1 MASPEFSDAQRN
13 GAPGLQDRT
22 VRTGGCVTIAA
33 KTLYGDAVGCIR
45 GERKVFSNLSFSV
58 SAGEAL
64 AVVGP
69 NGSGKSSLLRLI
81 AGLIALA
88 SGTIELTG
96 GDDNLPLAEQTHLLG
111 HRDAIKPSLTVLEN
125 VAFWFDFLGGDGNRS
140 NPAAALEAVGLS
152 HLGHLP
158 TAFLSAG
165 QRRRLA
171 IARLVALKRPLWLL
185 DEPTTALDAAGQA
198 TIAALMTSHLRDG
211 GLIIAATHQPLGIAA
226 HELKLGASA

>member
-1 MASPEFSDAQRN
+1 MLSCNS
-13 GAPGLQDRT
+13 LS
-22 VRTGGCVTIAA
+22 
-33 KTLYGDAVGCIR
+33 CIR
-45 GERKVFSNLSFSV
+45 GERKVFANLTFSV

-81 AGLIALA
+81 AGLVAIA
-88 SGTIELTG
+88 SGTIKLSG
-96 GDDNLPLAEQTHLLG
+96 GDDNLTLAEQAHLLG

-125 VAFWFDFLGGDGNRS
+125 VAFWFDFLGGDANQSR
-140 NPAAALEAVGLS
+140 PATALAAVGLN

-185 DEPTTALDAAGQA
+185 DEPTTALDVAGQ
-198 TIAALMTSHLRDG
+198 TMIAALMTDHLRNG
-211 GLIIAATHQPLGIAA
+211 GLIVAATHQPLGISAR
-226 HELKLGASA
+226 ELRLGNSA

>member
-1 MASPEFSDAQRN
+1 MSLPNMLS
-13 GAPGLQDRT
+13 
-22 VRTGGCVTIAA
+22 
-33 KTLYGDAVGCIR
+33 GDALSCIR
-45 GERKVFSNLSFSV
+45 GERKVFSNLTFSV
-58 SAGEAL
+58 AAGEAL

-81 AGLIALA
+81 AGLVAIA
-88 SGTIELTG
+88 SGTITLSG
-96 GDDNLPLAEQTHLLG
+96 GDDNLTLAEQAHLLG

-125 VAFWFDFLGGDGNRS
+125 VTFWFDFLGGDISRS
-140 NPAAALEAVGLS
+140 NPAAALEAVGLN

-185 DEPTTALDAAGQA
+185 DEPTTALDMAGQ
-198 TIAALMTSHLRDG
+198 TMIAALMTDHLRNG
-211 GLIIAATHQPLGIAA
+211 GLIVAATHQPLGIPAR
-226 HELKLGASA
+226 ELRLGGSP

>member
-1 MASPEFSDAQRN
+1 MYLPKMLS
-13 GAPGLQDRT
+13 
-22 VRTGGCVTIAA
+22 
-33 KTLYGDAVGCIR
+33 GDALSCIR
-45 GERKVFSNLSFSV
+45 GDRKVFSNLTFSV
-58 SAGEAL
+58 AAGEAL

-81 AGLIALA
+81 AGLVAIA
-88 SGTIELTG
+88 SGTITLAG
-96 GDDNLPLAEQTHLLG
+96 GDDNLTMAEQAHLLG

-125 VAFWFDFLGGDGNRS
+125 VAFWFEFLGGDGGRS
-140 NPAAALEAVGLS
+140 SPAAALEAVGLS

-198 TIAALMTSHLRDG
+198 TIAALMTDHLRNG
-211 GLIIAATHQPLGIAA
+211 GLIVAATHQPLGIAA
-226 HELKLGASA
+226 RELRLGGSA

>member
-1 MASPEFSDAQRN
+1 MA
-13 GAPGLQDRT
+13 L
-22 VRTGGCVTIAA
+22 A
-33 KTLYGDAVGCIR
+33 KALSGEAVSCIR

-81 AGLIALA
+81 AGLIAIA
-88 SGTIELTG
+88 SGTIKLTG
-96 GDDNLPLAEQTHLLG
+96 GDDNLTLAEQAHLLG

-125 VAFWFDFLGGDGNRS
+125 VAFWFDFLGGDGSRS
-140 NPAAALEAVGLS
+140 SSAAALDAVGLS

-185 DEPTTALDAAGQA
+185 DEPTTALDAAGQT
-198 TIAALMTSHLRDG
+198 TIAALMTDHLRDG
-211 GLIIAATHQPLGIAA
+211 GLIVAATHQPLGIAA
-226 HELKLGASA
+226 RELRLGASA

>member
-1 MASPEFSDAQRN
+1 MS
-13 GAPGLQDRT
+13 APKMLS
-22 VRTGGCVTIAA
+22 
-33 KTLYGDAVGCIR
+33 GDAVSCIR
-45 GERKVFSNLSFSV
+45 GDRKIFSDLTFSV

-81 AGLIALA
+81 AGLVAIA
-88 SGTIELTG
+88 SGSITLAG
-96 GDDNLPLAEQTHLLG
+96 GDDDLTLAEQAHLLG

-125 VAFWFDFLGGDGNRS
+125 VAFWFDVLGGDVS
-140 NPAAALEAVGLS
+140 QSSPATALESVGLN

-185 DEPTTALDAAGQA
+185 DEPTTALDVAGQA
-198 TIAALMTSHLRDG
+198 MIAALMTDHLRNG
-211 GLIIAATHQPLGIAA
+211 GLIVAATHQPLGIPAR
-226 HELKLGASA
+226 ELQLGASA

>member
-1 MASPEFSDAQRN
+1 MS
-13 GAPGLQDRT
+13 APNMLSGNALS
-22 VRTGGCVTIAA
+22 
-33 KTLYGDAVGCIR
+33 CIR
-45 GERKVFSNLSFSV
+45 GERKVFANLTFSV

-81 AGLIALA
+81 AGLVAIA
-88 SGTIELTG
+88 SGTITLSG
-96 GDDNLPLAEQTHLLG
+96 GDDNLTLAEQAHLLG

-125 VAFWFDFLGGDGNRS
+125 VAFWFAFLGGDVRRS
-140 NPAAALEAVGLS
+140 SPAAALEAVGLS

-185 DEPTTALDAAGQA
+185 DEPTTALDTAGQ
-198 TIAALMTSHLRDG
+198 TMIAALMTDHLRNG
-211 GLIIAATHQPLGIAA
+211 GLIVAATHQPLGISAR
-226 HELKLGASA
+226 ELRLGGSA